1 MVVEIPKGTTDGE
14 ENLGNFGRPRKLII
28 AQEDH
33 QNDNAGLF
41 GGFASDTGQGVGEA
55 CIQV

>member
-33 QNDNAGLF
+33 QNNEAILIDWWRCEVCLRWLLVGR
-41 GGFASDTGQGVGEA
+41 TG
-55 CIQV
+55 